1 MKKTK
6 EQKHEEAILRKVE
19 KRSVRA
25 QLKSLD
31 AAGHAAVKER
41 ARLNALLEK
50 HITEK
55 AETALLEKE
64 A

>member
-6 EQKHEEAILRKVE
+6 EQKQEEAILRSAE

-25 QLKSLD
+25 QVRALD

-41 ARLNALLEK
+41 ARLNTLLEK
-50 HITEK
+50 HMAEK
-55 AETALLEKE
+55 AEKA